1 MSETAERPQTAS
13 EQVDAWLAAFNDA
26 LERGDAEAA
35 SALFL
40 ETSFW
45 RDLVAFTWN
54 IRTVEGPA
62 GVRDMLEHTLGH
74 VRPRGFRTTEE
85 PAEADGVTEAWLA
98 FETEAGRG
106 HRAPAAARRRGVDA
120 ADHAAGAQGPR
131 GAQGRRSARWA
142 PSTARTRAVR
152 RGSSG
157 ASARRASSAT
167 TTQPYVLVDRRRPGR
182 DRARGAAA
190 PARRPDDH
198 RRPPRAARRRVAQPL
213 QVALPAR
220 PGLVRPP
227 AVHQVP
233 GQLAGLLAE
242 GQDRRLAR
250 DRTRG

>member
-74 VRPRGFRTTEE
+74 VRPRGFRTTAE

-106 HRAPAAARRRGVDA
+106 IGHLRLRDGAAWTLLTTLQELKGHEERKGPERPMGAEHGANKGRETWLERREREARELGYE
-120 ADHAAGAQGPR
+120 
-131 GAQGRRSARWA
+131 
-142 PSTARTRAVR
+142 
-152 RGSSG
+152 
-157 ASARRASSAT
+157 
-167 TTQPYVLVDRRRPGR
+167 TQPYVLVIGGGQGGIGLGARLRQLDIPAIIVDRN
-182 DRARGAAA
+182 
-190 PARRPDDH
+190 
-198 RRPPRAARRRVAQPL
+198 
-213 QVALPAR
+213 AR
-220 PGLVRPP
+220 PGDAWRSRYKSLCLHDPVWYDHLPYISSRTT
-227 AVHQVP
+227 
-233 GQLAGLLAE
+233 GRSS
-242 GQDRRLAR
+242 RR
-250 DRTRG
+250 RTRSATGSSSTRG